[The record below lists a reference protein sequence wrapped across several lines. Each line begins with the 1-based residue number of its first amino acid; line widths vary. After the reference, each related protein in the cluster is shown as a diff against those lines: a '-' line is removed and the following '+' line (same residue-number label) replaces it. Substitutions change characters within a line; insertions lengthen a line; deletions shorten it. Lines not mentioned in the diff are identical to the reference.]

1 MSSVSWPPLIRDNN
15 PPAAE
20 AKSFARIEPLPVDQE
35 IGFEACLG
43 IVIGAIMGYAWALLT

>member
-1 MSSVSWPPLIRDNN
+1 MSSVSWPPLIRGNN
-15 PPAAE
+15 PSE
-20 AKSFARIEPLPVDQE
+20 AKSFATIEPLPADQE